1 MEIFQKSSVKWEDET
16 EFSIVYLLQDD
27 YPLVKF
33 ALVIT
38 IIGKSMAIF
47 YVATCVALPEGRF
60 RASLQTAVISTNA
73 VISCHIIIAMVHSN
87 DFWWSYGYGS
97 IPINTIFSGM
107 NIHLP
112 AIFGVHQGYKVLTH
126 CHIFYAECMAN
137 FQQARLFSISPS
149 LKSAS
154 GPPLSD
160 QSIESSIL
168 VYEKHFNIPSGKQR

>member
-38 IIGKSMAIF
+38 IMGKSMAIF

-87 DFWWSYGYGS
+87 DFW
-97 IPINTIFSGM
+97 
-107 NIHLP
+107 
-112 AIFGVHQGYKVLTH
+112 
-126 CHIFYAECMAN
+126 
-137 FQQARLFSISPS
+137 
-149 LKSAS
+149 
-154 GPPLSD
+154 
-160 QSIESSIL
+160 
-168 VYEKHFNIPSGKQR
+168 